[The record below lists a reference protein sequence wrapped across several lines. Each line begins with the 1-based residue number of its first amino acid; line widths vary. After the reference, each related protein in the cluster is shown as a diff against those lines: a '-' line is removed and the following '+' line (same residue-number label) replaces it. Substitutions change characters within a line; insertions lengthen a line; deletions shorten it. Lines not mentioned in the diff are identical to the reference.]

1 MSVTLNEASR
11 ALIDGV
17 NFATIATLNPDG
29 SPQTSVVWVTR
40 DGDDLLFSTV
50 VGRRKERNLRRDPR
64 VSVTIF
70 DQEQPY
76 NYIEVRGAVTLDTA
90 GGRELIDALSHKYR
104 GEGYPVE
111 PEGTVRVVIRLTPQ
125 KVTGNAA

>member
-1 MSVTLNEASR
+1 MSATLNEASR
-11 ALIDGV
+11 ALIDGA
-17 NFATIATLNPDG
+17 NFASIATINPDG

-50 VGRRKERNLRRDPR
+50 IGRRKELNLRRDPR

-70 DQEQPY
+70 DQQQPY
-76 NYIEVRGAVTLDTA
+76 SYIEVRGSVTLDPQ
-90 GGRELIDALSHKYR
+90 GGRELIDALSNKYL
-104 GEGYPVE
+104 GKDYGVE
-111 PEGTVRVVIRLTPQ
+111 PEDNVRVVIRLTPR

>member
-17 NFATIATLNPDG
+17 NFASIATINPDG

-50 VGRRKERNLRRDPR
+50 IGRRKERNLRRDPR

-70 DQEQPY
+70 DQQQPY
-76 NYIEVRGAVTLDTA
+76 SYIEVRGSVTLDPQ
-90 GGRELIDALSHKYR
+90 GGRELIDALSNKYV
-104 GEGYPVE
+104 GKDYDVE
-111 PEGTVRVVIRLTPQ
+111 PEGNVRVVIRLTPQ

>member
-1 MSVTLNEASR
+1 MSVTLNDASL
-11 ALIDGV
+11 ALIDGL
-17 NFATIATLNPDG
+17 NFATIATINPDG

-40 DGDDLLFSTV
+40 DGNDLLFSTV

-70 DQEQPY
+70 DQAQPY
-76 NYIEVRGAVTLDTA
+76 NYIEVRGSVTLDPQ
-90 GGRELIDALSHKYR
+90 GGRELIDALSNKYV
-104 GEGYPVE
+104 GKDYDVE

>member
-1 MSVTLNEASR
+1 MALTLNDASR
-11 ALIDGV
+11 ALIDGL

-70 DQEQPY
+70 DQQQPY
-76 NYIEVRGAVTLDTA
+76 SYIEVRGTVTLDTA

-104 GEGYPVE
+104 GEDYMTE

-125 KVTGNAA
+125 KVTGFAA

>member
-11 ALIDGV
+11 ALIDGN
-17 NFATIATLNPDG
+17 NFASIATVNPDG

-50 VGRRKERNLRRDPR
+50 VGRRKELNLRRDPR

-76 NYIEVRGAVTLDTA
+76 SYIEVRGSVTLDET

-111 PEGTVRVVIRLTPQ
+111 AEGTVRVVIRLTPQ
-125 KVTGNAA
+125 KVTGNSA

>member
-17 NFATIATLNPDG
+17 NFASIATINPDG

-50 VGRRKERNLRRDPR
+50 IGRRKERNLRRDPR

-70 DQEQPY
+70 DQQQPY
-76 NYIEVRGAVTLDTA
+76 SYIEVRGSVTLDPQ
-90 GGRELIDALSHKYR
+90 GGRELIDALSNKYVGR
-104 GEGYPVE
+104 DYDVE
-111 PEGTVRVVIRLTPQ
+111 PETNVRVVIRLTPQ

>member
-11 ALIDGV
+11 ALIDGL
-17 NFATIATLNPDG
+17 NFASIATINPDG
-29 SPQTSVVWVTR
+29 SPQISVVWVTR

-50 VGRRKERNLRRDPR
+50 IGRRKELNLRRDPR

-70 DQEQPY
+70 DQQQPY
-76 NYIEVRGAVTLDTA
+76 SYIEVRGSVTLDSE
-90 GGRELIDALSHKYR
+90 GGRELIDALSNKYLDKDY
-104 GEGYPVE
+104 GVE
-111 PEGTVRVVIRLTPQ
+111 PEDNVRVVIRLTPR

>member
-11 ALIDGV
+11 RLIDGV
-17 NFATIATLNPDG
+17 NFASIATLNPDG

-70 DQEQPY
+70 DQQQPY
-76 NYIEVRGAVTLDTA
+76 SYIEVRGSVTLDTN
-90 GGRELIDALSHKYR
+90 GGRELIDALSNKYV
-104 GEGYPVE
+104 GKDYDVE

>member
-11 ALIDGV
+11 ALIDGK
-17 NFATIATLNPDG
+17 NFASIATLNPDG

-76 NYIEVRGAVTLDTA
+76 SYIEVRGSVTLDPE
-90 GGRELIDALSHKYR
+90 GGRELIDALSNKYVGR
-104 GEGYPVE
+104 DYDEE

>member
-11 ALIDGV
+11 ALIDGL
-17 NFATIATLNPDG
+17 NFASIATINPDG

-50 VGRRKERNLRRDPR
+50 IGRRKELNLRRDPR

-70 DQEQPY
+70 DQQQPY
-76 NYIEVRGAVTLDTA
+76 SYIEVRGSVTLDSE
-90 GGRELIDALSHKYR
+90 GGRELIDALSNKYLDKDY
-104 GEGYPVE
+104 GVE
-111 PEGTVRVVIRLTPQ
+111 PEDNVRVVIRLTPR